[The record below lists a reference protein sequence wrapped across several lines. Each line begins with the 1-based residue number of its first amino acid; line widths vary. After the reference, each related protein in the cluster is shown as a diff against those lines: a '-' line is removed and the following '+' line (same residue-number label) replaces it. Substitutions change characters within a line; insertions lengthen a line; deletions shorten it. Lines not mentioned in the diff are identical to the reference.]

1 MTIQDNLTKYAEAI
15 PLRNTESTTIAMAL
29 AEQFISRFG
38 CPRAI
43 QTDQGSN
50 FISEVMAT
58 FCRIFKIRQLKS
70 TAFHPQSLGPLERSH
85 HVLIQ
90 YLKQYCEKTNWDNWI
105 RFAIFSYNTL
115 KHEGNGFT
123 PHQLIFGKKAVIPS
137 EFAHAELPLT
147 YNIFLKTLN

>member
-1 MTIQDNLTKYAEAI
+1 MTIQDNLTKYSEAI
-15 PLRNTESTTIAMAL
+15 PLRNTESTAIAMAL

-70 TAFHPQSLGPLERSH
+70 TTFHPQSLGSLERSH

-105 RFAIFSYNTL
+105 YLLWILFISLYFPIILRSMKEL
-115 KHEGNGFT
+115 
-123 PHQLIFGKKAVIPS
+123 V
-137 EFAHAELPLT
+137 LPL
-147 YNIFLKTLN
+147 NN